1 MEPTR
6 RWMSTSRGSFAP
18 LGRRENRLGVIKT
31 FRTID
36 AVSWAYGALVLIAVA
51 AGVVRLHES
60 RDMPGLAA
68 IELVLLALP
77 WSLVLQIEPFSHFGC
92 VGMLVIVGGGVAA
105 NTVLLRK
112 LSQRAKPPETS

>member
-1 MEPTR
+1 V
-6 RWMSTSRGSFAP
+6 SRTT
-18 LGRRENRLGVIKT
+18 LGRRENKLGVIKT
-31 FRTID
+31 FRIID

-51 AGVVRLHES
+51 AGVARLHES

-68 IELVLLALP
+68 IELVLLGLP
-77 WSLVLQIEPFSHFGC
+77 WSLVLQIEPFSHFGW
-92 VGMLVIVGGGVAA
+92 VGMLVIVAGGVAA